1 MFIRRKHRE
10 VPELNTTSTADIS
23 FMLLVFFLVTSSMD
37 SDKGLGRK
45 MAPLDEQQ
53 QEQQDIHRSDML
65 QIRID
70 ANDSLFCDDKTVTL
84 AQLQQQVESF
94 VASRQTDR
102 HIIAVE
108 TDKKTS
114 YNAYFEMQNAV
125 VAAYASLRDKMA
137 RQQYGHAF
145 SHCTKEERDV
155 IVQRYP
161 QRISE
166 GMPKGGEP

>member
-70 ANDSLFCDDKTVTL
+70 ANDSLFCDDKKVTL
-84 AQLQQQVESF
+84 AELQQ
-94 VASRQTDR
+94 
-102 HIIAVE
+102 
-108 TDKKTS
+108 
-114 YNAYFEMQNAV
+114 
-125 VAAYASLRDKMA
+125 
-137 RQQYGHAF
+137 G
-145 SHCTKEERDV
+145 
-155 IVQRYP
+155 
-161 QRISE
+161 
-166 GMPKGGEP
+166 